1 MLINLPWFPLS
12 KKAIVFN
19 VNVEKCTYVAY
30 PRHRGLPGNL
40 ITTSSCLECLLG
52 FYGINLHSFF

>member
-1 MLINLPWFPLS
+1 MLINLLWFSLS

-30 PRHRGLPGNL
+30 P
-40 ITTSSCLECLLG
+40 
-52 FYGINLHSFF
+52 